1 MISKED
7 MKLFFSETEDL
18 IQNIEDNVLILEENP
33 ENDKPIQNLFFIYHT
48 LKGLTAMVGLDN
60 LSKFTHFFE
69 NFLEKNKNFKEQVE
83 QKGEFINLLFESLDV
98 IRNTVNKVKN
108 GVIKDLD
115 PQVLKKINASFD
127 DFDFEYEITFFKP
140 ITIKEIKKAAT
151 NKKNRYFKIYIRIL
165 STCVFKKV
173 RLYIIFRALNEI
185 GRICSSKPEPDVL
198 EGGNFKN
205 DFEIYLMSKQ
215 NSEKIKSVINEI
227 LEIETSVITEM
238 KSDGFISE
246 INDFCLKQ
254 SRKIEQ
260 KAQLVEKSDF
270 MKKTGYIKERSED
283 KSPVLNGLIGDTSKT
298 TSVKVDINVLEQL
311 MDNFGEV
318 IILKNQISQI
328 LKDKRELNLNKFFD
342 NMDKQFLEI
351 QEIIFKLKLV
361 RVESTFRRYRRLV
374 RDLAKET
381 GKDIRFILEGTD
393 VEIDRKVLEELNSPL
408 IHILRNAIYHG
419 IESPNERKSKN
430 KSPSGFLKLKT
441 YRRAGSIYIEIED
454 DGKGI
459 DYEKIREK
467 VIEKGMYTEEI
478 AMDLDKDVL
487 NQIIFTPGFSTLEG
501 ADLISGRGMGLA
513 IVAEKIEELGGSL
526 NIYSEKDQ
534 GTMFTIDVPFTRAIL
549 KAQLLKVGGDLF
561 AIPIENIKQ
570 IYFFKRELI
579 EYVKGKEYYRL
590 ASQLIPI
597 IRLNNYLDFIIQK
610 KEEIKSNSSLKIAI
624 LCIKDKNNSAVFI
637 VDEILQQ
644 MEVVIKPFRTKYSS
658 FQEILGT
665 SITGDGTICLILDV
679 LNIISSIKKEFDMY
693 QSIEAEAT
701 L

>member
-18 IQNIEDNVLILEENP
+18 IQKIEDNVLILEENP
-33 ENDKPIQNLFFIYHT
+33 ENDKPIQNLFFVYHT

-60 LSKFTHFFE
+60 LSKFSHFFE

-83 QKGEFINLLFESLDV
+83 QKAEFINLLFESLDV
-98 IRNTVNKVKN
+98 IRNTINKVKN

-115 PQVLKKINASFD
+115 PRVLKKFSASFD

-151 NKKNRYFKIYIRIL
+151 NKKNRYFKIYIRIQ

-198 EGGNFKN
+198 EGGNFNN
-205 DFEIYLMSKQ
+205 DFEIYLMSQQ
-215 NSEKIKSVINEI
+215 NSGKVKSVINEI
-227 LEIETSVITEM
+227 LEIETNIITEIQ
-238 KSDGFISE
+238 SNDFISE
-246 INDFCLKQ
+246 IKEFCLKQ

-270 MKKTGYIKERSED
+270 MKKTEYIKEQSGNISSIVDDLMGESG
-283 KSPVLNGLIGDTSKT
+283 KI
-298 TSVKVDINVLEQL
+298 TSVKVNINVLEQL

-328 LKDKRELNLNKFFD
+328 LKDKRELSLNKFFD

-381 GKDIRFILEGTD
+381 RKNIRFILEGTD

-408 IHILRNAIYHG
+408 IHVIRNAIYHG
-419 IESPNERKSKN
+419 IETPNERKSKN
-430 KSPSGFLKLKT
+430 KNPSGILKLKT

-478 AMDLDKDVL
+478 AMDLDKDAL

-549 KAQLLKVGGDLF
+549 KAQLLKVGSDLF
-561 AIPIENIKQ
+561 AIPIENIQQ

-590 ASQLIPI
+590 DSQLIPI
-597 IRLNNYLDFIIQK
+597 IRLTKYLDFIIQK
-610 KEEIKSNSSLKIAI
+610 KEEIKSNSSSKIAI
-624 LCIKDKNNSAVFI
+624 LCMKDKNNSAVFI
-637 VDEILQQ
+637 ADEILQQ